1 MALVVERVIRVAE
14 VILGRRLTDEG
25 RGVSVCLA
33 NVESRR
39 LVETDGIRG
48 VVRRLLAVVETR
60 LGRWVGVVLVG
71 GVGVFTLFTAVVII
85 GVIALIVLL
94 SGFERP

>member
-1 MALVVERVIRVAE
+1 MERVSRVVA
-14 VILGRRLTDEG
+14 VNLGRRLTDEG

-39 LVETDGIRG
+39 LVETDGMVD
-48 VVRRLLAVVETR
+48 VVRRFLVVVETG
-60 LGRWVGVVLVG
+60 LDG
-71 GVGVFTLFTAVVII
+71 GVGVLLLGFVGIFTLFTSVVII
-85 GVIALIVLL
+85 CFIALIVLF